1 MSRDQSVSQPLG
13 WAFLA
18 ALLLA
23 LLPAGVAAQEPVTI
37 TGKVTSASGEALRD
51 VNVTVA
57 EFGVGGWTGADG
69 TYRLS
74 VPGARAQGQQV
85 KMNARLIGFRAG
97 SATITVTPGATVQQN
112 FQLASDPLRLDVVV
126 VTGAGTQERRERLA
140 TATATVDSGT
150 ISAPMSRM

>member
-1 MSRDQSVSQPLG
+1 IGKEAISQLDVPSRFYPGKGMSMSRDQSVSQPLG

-57 EFGVGGWTGADG
+57 EFGVGGCPCADG
-69 TYRLS
+69 TYRWR
-74 VPGARAQGQQV
+74 VPGARA
-85 KMNARLIGFRAG
+85 AG
-97 SATITVTPGATVQQN
+97 
-112 FQLASDPLRLDVVV
+112 
-126 VTGAGTQERRERLA
+126 
-140 TATATVDSGT
+140 
-150 ISAPMSRM
+150 